1 MRRRRSLSKIVVA
14 GEGGWAPA
22 SFEELS
28 QMLSQGARGA
38 SVVEHRPAVSE
49 HTSIRAAEHEAEA
62 ILLSAREV
70 AQQIEREAHR
80 EGLAHGQQEA
90 MDKLRHRVEPLEA
103 LLREAC
109 RQVTA
114 ARQAIITN
122 AEGELIDLAIA
133 VAERVLRS
141 ELGARREAAL
151 PIVRA
156 ALEAVGSR
164 KVMAVRV
171 NPGDYELLVEHRG
184 ELLGVLESA
193 RLISDPAIASGGCV
207 VEVDSGLIDARL
219 ESQLQEAARLLGR
232 DQIS

>member
-1 MRRRRSLSKIVVA
+1 MRSLSKIVMA
-14 GEGGWAPA
+14 GEGGWVPA
-22 SFEELS
+22 SFKELPRTLS
-28 QMLSQGARGA
+28 QEARRA
-38 SVVEHRPAVSE
+38 SAIDQDPAVSGYE
-49 HTSIRAAEHEAEA
+49 SIRAADREAET

-70 AQQIEREAHR
+70 AQQIEQEAYR
-80 EGLAHGQQEA
+80 EGRAKGRQEA
-90 MDKLRHRVEPLEA
+90 MDELQRRFEPLDA

-109 RQVTA
+109 REVTA

-122 AEGELIDLAIA
+122 AEGELIDLAVA

-141 ELGARREAAL
+141 EVGARREAVV

-156 ALEAVGSR
+156 ALEAAGSR
-164 KVMAVRV
+164 VVMAIRV
-171 NPGDYELLVEHRG
+171 NPGDVELLTEHRG
-184 ELLGVLESA
+184 ELLGALESA

-207 VEVDSGLIDARL
+207 VEVEGGLVDARL

>member
-1 MRRRRSLSKIVVA
+1 MRSLSKIVMA
-14 GEGGWAPA
+14 GEGGWTPA
-22 SFEELS
+22 SFKELPRALS
-28 QMLSQGARGA
+28 QEARRLSAIDQD
-38 SVVEHRPAVSE
+38 PTVSGYE
-49 HTSIRAAEHEAEA
+49 SIRAADREAEA

-70 AQQIEREAHR
+70 AQQIEQEAYR
-80 EGLAHGQQEA
+80 EGRAKGQQEA
-90 MDKLRHRVEPLEA
+90 MDELQRRFEPLDA

-109 RQVTA
+109 REVTA

-122 AEGELIDLAIA
+122 AEGGLIDLAIA

-141 ELGARREAAL
+141 EVGARREAVV

-156 ALEAVGSR
+156 ALEAAGSR
-164 KVMAVRV
+164 VVMAVRV
-171 NPGDYELLVEHRG
+171 NPSDIELLTEHRG

-207 VEVDSGLIDARL
+207 VEVEGGLVDARL

-232 DQIS
+232 DQIL

>member
-1 MRRRRSLSKIVVA
+1 MA

-22 SFEELS
+22 SFKELP
-28 QMLSQGARGA
+28 QTLSQGARRA
-38 SVVEHRPAVSE
+38 SVVEHDPAVSGYE
-49 HTSIRAAEHEAEA
+49 SIRAAEREAEA

-70 AQQIEREAHR
+70 AQRIEREAHR
-80 EGLAHGQQEA
+80 EGRTKGQQEA
-90 MDKLRHRVEPLEA
+90 MDEMRRRLEPLEA

-114 ARQAIITN
+114 ARQAIIVN

-141 ELGARREAAL
+141 EVGARREVAV

-156 ALEAVGSR
+156 ALEAAGSR
-164 KVMAVRV
+164 VVMAVRV
-171 NPGDYELLVEHRG
+171 NPGDVELLTEHRG

-207 VEVDSGLIDARL
+207 VEVESGLIDARL

>member
-1 MRRRRSLSKIVVA
+1 MRSLSKIVMA
-14 GEGGWAPA
+14 GEGGWVPA
-22 SFEELS
+22 SFKELPR
-28 QMLSQGARGA
+28 MLSQEARRVSA
-38 SVVEHRPAVSE
+38 VEQDPAVSGYE
-49 HTSIRAAEHEAEA
+49 SIRSADREAEA

-70 AQQIEREAHR
+70 AQQIEQEAYR
-80 EGLAHGQQEA
+80 EGRAKGQQEA
-90 MDKLRHRVEPLEA
+90 IDELQRRFEPLDA

-109 RQVTA
+109 REVTA

-122 AEGELIDLAIA
+122 AEEELIDLAIA

-141 ELGARREAAL
+141 EVGARREAAV

-156 ALEAVGSR
+156 ALEAAGSR
-164 KVMAVRV
+164 VVMAIRV
-171 NPGDYELLVEHRG
+171 NPGDVELLTEHR
-184 ELLGVLESA
+184 EKLLGVLESA

-207 VEVDSGLIDARL
+207 VEVEGGLVDARL

>member
-1 MRRRRSLSKIVVA
+1 MRSLSKIVMA
-14 GEGGWAPA
+14 EEGGWVPA
-22 SFEELS
+22 SFKELPR
-28 QMLSQGARGA
+28 MLSQEARRVSSA
-38 SVVEHRPAVSE
+38 EQDHAVSGYE
-49 HTSIRAAEHEAEA
+49 SIRAADREAEA

-70 AQQIEREAHR
+70 AQQIEQEAYR
-80 EGLAHGQQEA
+80 EGRTKGRQEA
-90 MDKLRHRVEPLEA
+90 IDELQRRIEPLDA

-109 RQVTA
+109 REVTA

-122 AEGELIDLAIA
+122 AEGEVIDLAIA

-141 ELGARREAAL
+141 EVGARREAAV

-156 ALEAVGSR
+156 ALEAAGSR
-164 KVMAVRV
+164 VVMAIRV
-171 NPGDYELLVEHRG
+171 NPRDVELLTEHRG
-184 ELLGVLESA
+184 ELFGVLESA

-207 VEVDSGLIDARL
+207 VEVEGGLVDARL